1 MDDLKALIRNVPDF
15 PKKGILFYDIT
26 TLLKKDWAFKCV
38 VEKMAE
44 HYQDQEIDLVIGVES
59 RGFIFAPTL
68 AYLLGAGFVPVRKPG
83 RLPAESIQASYEL
96 EYGKD
101 SLEIHQDAILKGQSV
116 VLVDDLLAT
125 GGTAAAVVELI
136 RQLGGQLAGA
146 AFLVEL
152 VFLNGRQK
160 INDVDI
166 FSLLQYQV

>member
-1 MDDLKALIRNVPDF
+1 M
-15 PKKGILFYDIT
+15 
-26 TLLKKDWAFKCV
+26 
-38 VEKMAE
+38 
-44 HYQDQEIDLVIGVES
+44 
-59 RGFIFAPTL
+59 
-68 AYLLGAGFVPVRKPG
+68 RKPG
-83 RLPAESIQASYEL
+83 RFPAESIQASYEL

-101 SLEIHQDAILKGQSV
+101 GLEIHQDAIQKGQSV
-116 VLVDDLLAT
+116 LLVDDLLAT

-152 VFLNGRQK
+152 EFLNGRQK

>member
-1 MDDLKALIRNVPDF
+1 M
-15 PKKGILFYDIT
+15 
-26 TLLKKDWAFKCV
+26 
-38 VEKMAE
+38 
-44 HYQDQEIDLVIGVES
+44 
-59 RGFIFAPTL
+59 

-101 SLEIHQDAILKGQSV
+101 SLEIHQDAIQKGQSV
-116 VLVDDLLAT
+116 LLVDDLLAT

-152 VFLNGRQK
+152 EFLNGRQK

>member
-1 MDDLKALIRNVPDF
+1 MDDLKSLIRNVPDF

-38 VEKMAE
+38 VEKIAE
-44 HYQDQEIDLVIGVES
+44 HYQDQQIDLVIGVES

-68 AYLLGAGFVPVRKPG
+68 SYILGAGFVPVRKPG
-83 RLPAESIQASYEL
+83 RLPTESIQASYEL

-101 SLEIHQDAILKGQSV
+101 SLEIHQDAIQKGQRV
-116 VLVDDLLAT
+116 LLVDDLLAT
-125 GGTAAAVVELI
+125 GGTAAAAVQLI
-136 RQLGGQLAGA
+136 RQLDGQLVGA

-152 VFLNGRQK
+152 EFLNGRQK
-160 INDVDI
+160 LHDVDV

>member
-1 MDDLKALIRNVPDF
+1 
-15 PKKGILFYDIT
+15 
-26 TLLKKDWAFKCV
+26 
-38 VEKMAE
+38 MAE
-44 HYQDQEIDLVIGVES
+44 HYQDQEIDLIIGVES

-68 AYLLGAGFVPVRKPG
+68 AYILGAGFVPVRKPG

-101 SLEIHQDAILKGQSV
+101 SLEIHQDAIQKGQSV
-116 VLVDDLLAT
+116 LLVDDLLAT

-152 VFLNGRQK
+152 EFLNGRQK